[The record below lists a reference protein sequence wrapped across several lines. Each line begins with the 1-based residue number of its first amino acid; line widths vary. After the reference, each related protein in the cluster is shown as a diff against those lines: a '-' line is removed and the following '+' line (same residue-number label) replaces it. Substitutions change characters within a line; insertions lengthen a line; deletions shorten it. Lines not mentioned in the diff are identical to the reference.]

1 MYNVKLLMTPELMN
15 EIYFKVI
22 GNDVTVILVAHSG
35 QK

>member
-1 MYNVKLLMTPELMN
+1 MYQIKLLMAPGLMN
-15 EIYFKVI
+15 EIYFKMI